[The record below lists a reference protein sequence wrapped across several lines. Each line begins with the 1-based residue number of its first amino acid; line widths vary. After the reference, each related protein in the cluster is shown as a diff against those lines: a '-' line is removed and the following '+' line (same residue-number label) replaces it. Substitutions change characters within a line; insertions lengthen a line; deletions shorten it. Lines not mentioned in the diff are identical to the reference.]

1 MLLLDEKPE
10 DLPKKLKKCKK
21 LKFYNYDKYFNNTIF
36 ISNKMTDITQFSNF
50 LVESQEIPNP
60 FGGSIKRTQLVFKR
74 LLDEQIIKTL
84 GNLLDSD
91 DEIYN
96 DPVKISPDDLYPHLR
111 TIQSKIEHSGDYS
124 LIELSSWLNE
134 YYKEKR
140 EQLDRMELDG
150 KINFANLESIIGIG
164 TKCIGMIQDQF
175 VGFIVSRIDR
185 EVDDFGQKFFSVMGK
200 LTASYGDKFKQFD
213 KKFVIPE
220 FRGAKDPSSLPV
232 RQITDEELTKLT
244 ERGKKLIKYGKSGTY
259 VSYTGNMFRQTP
271 YGIYKFRAD
280 GRCMIDPIGFTK
292 KMPIYSKTYGLTD
305 CEDVP
310 EDLMFMCYPF
320 VNGFSFTTKDWGE
333 MYVDQLED
341 VKFDDKAFDYLVL
354 DESIKQMIRALV
366 VNSEGTF
373 TDIIQKKSG
382 GTIICLNGSPGIGK
396 TLTSQSLAEMLH
408 KPLYSVSVGELGT
421 TVEALEKRLADVL
434 EIAHA
439 WNAII
444 LLDEADIFME
454 KRASNDIQRNAM
466 VSIFLRLLENYQGIM
481 FLTTNRP
488 ENLDLAFKSRISI
501 SINYKDLDENARYKV
516 WINLLEAS
524 NTHLSQE
531 DIIQLSKVEMNGRE
545 IKNCIRM
552 GQCLAKESK
561 EELSIKIIEQVIPFV
576 I

>member
-1 MLLLDEKPE
+1 
-10 DLPKKLKKCKK
+10 
-21 LKFYNYDKYFNNTIF
+21 
-36 ISNKMTDITQFSNF
+36 MTDIQQFSNF
-50 LVESQEIPNP
+50 IVETQEIQSPL
-60 FGGSIKRTQLVFKR
+60 GESIKRTNLVFKR
-74 LLDEQIIKTL
+74 LLDEKIINTI
-84 GNLLDSD
+84 GDLLDTD

-96 DPVKISPDDLYPHLR
+96 DPVKIAPDDLYPHLR
-111 TIQSKIEHSGDYS
+111 TIQSKIETGGDYS
-124 LIELSSWLNE
+124 LIELSAWLNE
-134 YYKEKR
+134 HYKDKIA
-140 EQLDRMELDG
+140 QLERMETDG
-150 KINFANLESIIGIG
+150 KINFANLESIINIG
-164 TKCIGMIQDQF
+164 TKCIGKILDQD

-185 EVDDFGQKFFSVMGK
+185 GVDEYGQKYFSVIGK
-200 LTASYGDKFKQFD
+200 ITASYGDKFKQSD
-213 KKFVIPE
+213 KKFIIPE
-220 FRGAKDPSSLPV
+220 FRGALKPETLAV
-232 RQITDEELTKLT
+232 RPITDEELVKLT

-259 VSYTGNMFRQTP
+259 ASYSGNMFKLTP

-280 GRCMIDPIGFTK
+280 GRVMVDPIGFNK
-292 KMPIYSKTYGLTD
+292 KLPSYSRTYGLID

-320 VNGFSFTTKDWGE
+320 VNGFSFTTKEWGE
-333 MYVDQLED
+333 MYVSQLSD
-341 VKFDDKAFDYLVL
+341 VVFDDKAFDYLVL
-354 DESIKQMIRALV
+354 DESIKQMIKALV

-373 TDIIQKKSG
+373 TDIIQQKSG
-382 GTIICLNGSPGIGK
+382 GTIICLNGNPGIGK

-421 TVEALEKRLADVL
+421 TVETLEKRLAEVL

-488 ENLDLAFKSRISI
+488 ENFDEAFRSRISI
-501 SINYKDLDENARYKV
+501 SINYKDLDENARYKI

-524 NTHLSQE
+524 QTNLSQTNLSQTNSSQPKLSQPNLSQS
-531 DIIQLSKVEMNGRE
+531 DIEKLSKVVMNGRQ

-552 GQCLAKESK
+552 GQCLAKETK
-561 EELSIKIIEQVIPFV
+561 QDLTREIIEQVIPYV

>member
-1 MLLLDEKPE
+1 
-10 DLPKKLKKCKK
+10 
-21 LKFYNYDKYFNNTIF
+21 
-36 ISNKMTDITQFSNF
+36 MTDMQQFSNF
-50 LVESQEIPNP
+50 FVETQEIPTP
-60 FGGSIKRTQLVFKR
+60 FGESIKRTNLVFKR
-74 LLDEQIIKTL
+74 LLDEQIINTI

-96 DPVKISPDDLYPHLR
+96 DPVKISPDVLYPHLR
-111 TIQSKIEHSGDYS
+111 TIQSKIEHGGDYS
-124 LIELSSWLNE
+124 LIELSAWLNE
-134 YYKEKR
+134 YYKDKIA
-140 EQLDRMELDG
+140 QLERMEADG
-150 KINFANLESIIGIG
+150 KINFANLESIITIG
-164 TKCIGMIQDQF
+164 TKCIAMILDQP
-175 VGFIVSRIDR
+175 VGFIASRVDR
-185 EVDDFGQKFFSVMGK
+185 GVDDFGQKYFSVIGK
-200 LTASYGDKFKQFD
+200 LTSSYGDKFKQFD
-213 KKFVIPE
+213 KKFVIQE
-220 FRGAKDPSSLPV
+220 FRGAKDPSTLSV
-232 RQITDEELTKLT
+232 RPITDEELSKLT

-280 GRCMIDPIGFTK
+280 GRCMVDPIGFNK
-292 KMPIYSKTYGLTD
+292 KMPSYTRTFALTD

-320 VNGFSFTTKDWGE
+320 VNGFSFATKEWGE
-333 MYVDQLED
+333 MYVGNLED

-354 DESIKQMIRALV
+354 DESIKQMVKALV

-382 GTIICLNGSPGIGK
+382 GTIICLNGPAGVGK
-396 TLTSQSLAEMLH
+396 TLTSQSISELLH
-408 KPLYSVSVGELGT
+408 KPLYSVSVGEIGVT
-421 TVEALEKRLADVL
+421 TEQLEKKLAEIL

-439 WNAII
+439 WDAII

-488 ENLDLAFKSRISI
+488 DEFDNAFKSRISI
-501 SINYKDLDENARYKV
+501 SIDYKDLDENARFKV
-516 WINLLEAS
+516 WTNLLDAS
-524 NTHLSQE
+524 KTDLSQI
-531 DIIQLSKVEMNGRE
+531 DVQKLSQVEMNGRQ

-561 EELSIKIIEQVIPFV
+561 QSLSTDIIEKVIPFV

>member
-1 MLLLDEKPE
+1 
-10 DLPKKLKKCKK
+10 
-21 LKFYNYDKYFNNTIF
+21 
-36 ISNKMTDITQFSNF
+36 MTDMQQYSNF
-50 LVESQEIPNP
+50 LVETQEIPSP
-60 FGGSIKRTQLVFKR
+60 FGGSIKRTNLVFKR

-84 GNLLDSD
+84 GDILDSD

-96 DPVKISPDDLYPHLR
+96 DPVKIAPDDLYPHLR
-111 TIQSKIEHSGDYS
+111 TIQSKIEHSGDFS
-124 LIELSSWLNE
+124 LIELSAWLNE

-140 EQLDRMELDG
+140 EQLERMEADG
-150 KINFANLESIIGIG
+150 KINFTNLESLINIG
-164 TKCIGMIQDQF
+164 TKCIGMILDQP
-175 VGFIVSRIDR
+175 VGFIVSRVDR
-185 EVDDFGQKFFSVMGK
+185 GVDDFGQKYFSVIGK

-220 FRGAKDPSSLPV
+220 FRGAKDPKTLPV
-232 RQITDEELTKLT
+232 RPIGEEELVNLT

-259 VSYTGNMFRQTP
+259 ASYSGNMFRNTP
-271 YGIYKFRAD
+271 YGVYKFRAD
-280 GRCMIDPIGFTK
+280 GRVMVDPIGFNK
-292 KMPIYSKTYGLTD
+292 KMPSYSRTHGLID

-320 VNGFSFTTKDWGE
+320 VNGFSFVTKDWGE
-333 MYVDQLED
+333 MYVDNLED

-354 DESIKQMIRALV
+354 DESVKQMVKALV
-366 VNSEGTF
+366 TNSEGTF

-382 GTIICLNGSPGIGK
+382 GTIICLNGKPGIGK

-488 ENLDLAFKSRISI
+488 EHFDEAFHSRISI
-501 SINYKDLDENARYKV
+501 SINYKDLDENARFKV
-516 WINLLEAS
+516 WTNLLEAS
-524 NTHLSQE
+524 ENKLSQT
-531 DIIQLSKVEMNGRE
+531 DIKILSQVEMNGRQ

-561 EELSIKIIEQVIPFV
+561 EELSRQIIEKVIPFV

>member
-1 MLLLDEKPE
+1 
-10 DLPKKLKKCKK
+10 
-21 LKFYNYDKYFNNTIF
+21 
-36 ISNKMTDITQFSNF
+36 MTETTQFSNF
-50 LVESQEIPNP
+50 FVETQEIPNA

-84 GNLLDSD
+84 GDLLDSD

-111 TIQSKIEHSGDYS
+111 TIQSKIEHSGDFS
-124 LIELSSWLNE
+124 LIELSAWLNE

-140 EQLDRMELDG
+140 EQLERMELDG
-150 KINFANLESIIGIG
+150 KINFANLESVINIG
-164 TKCIGMIQDQF
+164 TKCIGMVLDQP
-175 VGFIVSRIDR
+175 VGFIVIRVDR
-185 EVDDFGQKFFSVMGK
+185 GVDDFGQRYFSVIGK

-220 FRGAKDPSSLPV
+220 FRGAKDPATLQV
-232 RQITDEELTKLT
+232 RPISDEELAKLT

-259 VSYTGNMFRQTP
+259 VDYSGNMFRQTP

-280 GRCMIDPIGFTK
+280 GRCMVDPIGFTK
-292 KMPIYSKTYGLTD
+292 KMPSYARTHGLTD

-320 VNGFSFTTKDWGE
+320 VNGFSFATKEWGE
-333 MYVDQLED
+333 MYVGNLED
-341 VKFDDKAFDYLVL
+341 VQFDDKAFDYLVL
-354 DESIKQMIRALV
+354 DESVKQMVRALV

-382 GTIICLNGSPGIGK
+382 GTIICLNGRPGVGK
-396 TLTSQSLAEMLH
+396 TLLSESLAELLH
-408 KPLYSVSVGELGT
+408 KPLYSVGCGELG
-421 TVEALEKRLADVL
+421 VNPKDLELKLAEIL
-434 EIAHA
+434 EIAYA

-466 VSIFLRLLENYQGIM
+466 VSVFLRLLERYQGIM

-488 ENLDLAFKSRISI
+488 EEFDNAFKSRISI
-501 SINYKDLDENARYKV
+501 SINYKDLDENARFKV
-516 WINLLEAS
+516 WTNLLEAS
-524 NTHLSQE
+524 GNNFIE
-531 DIIQLSKVEMNGRE
+531 KDIIQLSKVEMNGRQ

-561 EELSIKIIEQVIPFV
+561 QSLSTDIIERVIPFV